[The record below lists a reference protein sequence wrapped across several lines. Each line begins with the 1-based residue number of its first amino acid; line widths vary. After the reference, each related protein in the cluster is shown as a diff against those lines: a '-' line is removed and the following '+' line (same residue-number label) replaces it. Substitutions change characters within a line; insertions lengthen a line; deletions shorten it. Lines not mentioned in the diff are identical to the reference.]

1 MNSGAKRKMGASKRS
16 RSGDTSAFKQASWN
30 ACAHTMGTAKNRAI
44 SRAWRDGDYLGT
56 GAGNVIVGNGR
67 HSSTKRCMHVRK
79 RLVVSPLDILDGT
92 SDPACLLPHCTTASS
107 SNVETIERQMPSQS
121 AVSSAGHDDSGVGN
135 TRSPALRAGMSEK
148 RWRAVR
154 SQPSIPLAYDP
165 PSRANF
171 SAQA

>member
-1 MNSGAKRKMGASKRS
+1 MLRSEWDADKRS
-16 RSGDTSAFKQASWN
+16 RSGDMADFKQASWH
-30 ACAHTMGTAKNRAI
+30 AGAHTMRAAKNRAI